1 MTNTSA
7 NSDSILHC
15 LKEEKEAMAVL
26 ADLLKE
32 EQAALV
38 DGDVSLL
45 TQTSAQKSELVRKL
59 SEAEKLRNAYLKQQ
73 GFGDD
78 AESTLK
84 FVRQTPEAQLL
95 WDGLLELSAQA
106 KEDNKTNG
114 LMITRRLSQNQA
126 ALSTFQQ
133 GTTTGSL
140 YGPNGQSSIRTTPAK
155 GLIVR

>member
-15 LKEEKEAMAVL
+15 LKEEKEAMAAL

-59 SEAEKLRNAYLKQQ
+59 SEAEKLRNSYLKQQ

-140 YGPNGQSSIRTTPAK
+140 YGPNGQSSIRTTPTK

>member
-15 LKEEKEAMAVL
+15 LKEEKEAMAAL
-26 ADLLKE
+26 TDLLKE

-59 SEAEKLRNAYLKQQ
+59 SEAEKLRNSYLKQQ

-140 YGPNGQSSIRTTPAK
+140 YGPNGQSSIRTTPTK